1 MVGLVPLKNSEARL
15 RGVEARSQTSPARAR
30 QERFANAEVRPLSL
44 EDVQRLALRYLERFD
59 SSVANLR
66 RVLLANVRRR
76 QRPLGEEAV
85 ERAAA
90 LVNQVV
96 ERYQE
101 SGLVDDRR
109 FAEARVRGLRERGG
123 SARAIRQ
130 KLLTKGVAAADVDH
144 ALRDGQGV
152 DAERDAAR
160 AFAKRRRLGPH
171 RPPEQR
177 AQYRQKDLA
186 AMARAGFSLDVA
198 RAVLGPSHN
207 DEDLF

>member
-1 MVGLVPLKNSEARL
+1 MIGGVRLKNPEAR
-15 RGVEARSQTSPARAR
+15 
-30 QERFANAEVRPLSL
+30 PLTL
-44 EDVQRLALRYLERFD
+44 EDVQRMALRYLERFD
-59 SSVANLR
+59 SSVSNLR

-85 ERAAA
+85 EQAAA
-90 LVNQVV
+90 LVNQVL

-130 KLLTKGVAAADVDH
+130 KLLLKGVSAADVAH
-144 ALRDGQGV
+144 ALGAGEQP
-152 DAERDAAR
+152 DAEREAAR

-171 RPPEQR
+171 RPAEQR
-177 AQYRQKDLA
+177 AQHRQKDLA